1 MSCPGCDNSS
11 TTYTR
16 CNPPVSTNCV
26 FYQGE
31 TLTCKYDTSFQ
42 ICKGDNLNN
51 VQETIFGKICDITN
65 EINVS
70 SLDIKFPCDSNKNPT
85 KINLLLKDVANATCV
100 NTTAIS
106 DLKSG
111 LLTVNPLVTKPC
123 LPCCPSSACPTT
135 PSGVLLSDALE
146 ILAECICNIGTTVKG
161 TAQDVGALQASSKSL
176 SDQIDTWSELLSD
189 YNKFKANV
197 LCRLANLEN
206 KTNGMACDP
215 PCQTPSTYP

>member
-31 TLTCKYDTSFQ
+31 TLTCQYDTSFQ

-106 DLKSG
+106 DLNLS
-111 LLTVNPLVTKPC
+111 LSTLNPFVTKPC
-123 LPCCPSSACPTT
+123 LPCCQDSTCPTT
-135 PSGVLLSDALE
+135 PSGVVLLSEALAN
-146 ILAECICNIGTTVKG
+146 ISECICKAKTV
-161 TAQDVGALQASSKSL
+161 ADQALGEVNSVSSQLDTLSQAVQQFSG
-176 SDQIDTWSELLSD
+176 IVTD
-189 YNKFKANV
+189 YVFFKANV

-206 KTNGMACDP
+206 KTNGMPCNP
-215 PCQTPSTYP
+215 PCSTCVS